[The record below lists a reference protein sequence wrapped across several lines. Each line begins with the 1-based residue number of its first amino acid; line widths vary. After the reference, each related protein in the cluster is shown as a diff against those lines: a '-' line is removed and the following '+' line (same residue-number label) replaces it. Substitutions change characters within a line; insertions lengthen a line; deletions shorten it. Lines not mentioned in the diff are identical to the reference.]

1 MNVYSFATTWT
12 FYQLTARGPPS
23 LFISVQRIKG
33 MILLCTPPPLQEK
46 AKKTGPGIGG
56 RNNVSSKALHTIDGK
71 LLSTFGMLQM
81 PAVNESTNWKK
92 LSTIAPGNRTGL

>member
-1 MNVYSFATTWT
+1 
-12 FYQLTARGPPS
+12 
-23 LFISVQRIKG
+23 